1 MTKRIAP
8 PAPGGGGG
16 NIEPVELKEALEE
29 RYLSYALSTIM
40 GRALPTR
47 ATA

>member
-8 PAPGGGGG
+8 SAPGGGGG

-29 RYLSYALSTIM
+29 RLRFNIDTIL
-40 GRALPTR
+40 RLVSA
-47 ATA
+47 